1 MLSEAVTQPFDLGS
15 MLEIRVDLNS
25 ASKTLL
31 VLLSMTFVLV
41 GGTRDQTF
49 FLIHSNARNVIFS
62 GVTHYETLES
72 VYKLFLNCVLE
83 VKALCQNWSFVCLQ
97 NAWGVLETK
106 AWEAWGPSR
115 MQIISRILAN
125 FHLKWK

>member
-15 MLEIRVDLNS
+15 MLEILVDLNS
-25 ASKTLL
+25 AFKTLL

-41 GGTRDQTF
+41 VGTRDQTF

-62 GVTHYETLES
+62 GVTHYETPES

-83 VKALCQNWSFVCLQ
+83 VKALYQN
-97 NAWGVLETK
+97 
-106 AWEAWGPSR
+106 
-115 MQIISRILAN
+115 
-125 FHLKWK
+125 

>member
-15 MLEIRVDLNS
+15 MSEILVDLNS

-49 FLIHSNARNVIFS
+49 FPIHSNARNVIFS
-62 GVTHYETLES
+62 GVTHYETLEG
-72 VYKLFLNCVLE
+72 VYELFLNCVLE
-83 VKALCQNWSFVCLQ
+83 VKALCQN
-97 NAWGVLETK
+97 
-106 AWEAWGPSR
+106 
-115 MQIISRILAN
+115 
-125 FHLKWK
+125 